1 MKDFIFRK
9 LGRSQSE
16 LVLRTVLIYYL
27 ECRGGQRGVDIFVEA
42 EIIVGRLCAGDGWS
56 PVRPL
61 EVVRQL
67 RQEARVPR

>member
-1 MKDFIFRK
+1 M
-9 LGRSQSE
+9 
-16 LVLRTVLIYYL
+16 
-27 ECRGGQRGVDIFVEA
+27 DIFVEV

-67 RQEARVPR
+67 RQEARVPG